1 MTKRKKNTSKKK
13 SKLLKIIA
21 WILAVVVLI
30 MASVA
35 IGYLLGYD
43 QASRESAKIVKIE
56 EANKLALL
64 QKQEKKQVTTQNTVN
79 ARLIE
84 VLQKENNKKEIKKKE
99 IIKVKSY
106 TSASHEYEV
115 DSLAKPPSRVK
126 REVSQTISHKP
137 KLAIIID
144 DVSVKSQVNAIKS
157 LGLNITMSFLPPSA
171 ARPNSAK
178 LASQEDFYMV
188 HLPMEAQSFSAEEPN
203 TLRINNTQKEIS
215 ARVQSI
221 KKLFP
226 KVKYINNHTG
236 SKYTQNEIAMHKL
249 IVALN
254 ASNIRFLDSRTT
266 AKTKAPIVMKNFGLK
281 YVARD
286 IFLDHHMEKDYV
298 ITQIKKSIKIAKS
311 EGLAIAIG
319 HPHVNTI
326 LALHES
332 KKLFK
337 DVDLVLIN
345 KVY

>member
-1 MTKRKKNTSKKK
+1 LTKRKKNTSKKK

-64 QKQEKKQVTTQNTVN
+64 QKQEKKQVTAQNTVN

-84 VLQKENNKKEIKKKE
+84 VLQKENNKKEI
-99 IIKVKSY
+99 IKVKSY
-106 TSASHEYEV
+106 TSTSHEYEV
-115 DSLAKPPSRVK
+115 DSLAKPPARVK
-126 REVSQTISHKP
+126 REVSQTISDKP

-188 HLPMEAQSFSAEEPN
+188 HLPMEAQNFSAEEPN